1 MIYHSKQSVRKFLQ
15 IGVLAL
21 SSLAISGNLRADIDD
36 EKFLRGKDHYLAG
49 DYEAAIRTF
58 TEATASAPGISEYYH
73 WLGRS
78 YGQLAKNS
86 GLLRAYSLSQKT
98 REALERAVELDN
110 ENTEAMTDLI
120 KYYEQA
126 PSFLGG
132 GQGKAE
138 KLRNRLEELETRTA
152 NTGG

>member
-1 MIYHSKQSVRKFLQ
+1 MIYHSKQSGRKFLQ
-15 IGVLAL
+15 IGTVAILCLCLTSNLA
-21 SSLAISGNLRADIDD
+21 ADTDD
-36 EKFLRGKDHYLAG
+36 EQFLRGKDYYYAG
-49 DYEAAIRTF
+49 EYEAAIRAF
-58 TEATASAPGISEYYH
+58 TEATATAPEISAYHH

-86 GLLRAYSLSQKT
+86 GLLRAYSLSRKT
-98 REALERAVELDN
+98 REALEHAVELDN

-132 GQGKAE
+132 GQEKAE
-138 KLRNRLEELETRTA
+138 KLRNRLEELENRTA
-152 NTGG
+152 YTGS